1 MTTGQDRRQRLQDA
15 GVITKDLPEAYEAVI
30 AGLTPF
36 EEEVILAVKRR
47 LDEAGRV
54 SDVEPGQAGL
64 VF

>member
-1 MTTGQDRRQRLQDA
+1 MTTGQDRRQRLWDA
-15 GVITKDLPEAYEAVI
+15 GVITQDLPAEYEAVI

-54 SDVEPGQAGL
+54 SDVQPGQAGL